1 MNDVK
6 YVALDVHKTT
16 TTMTVVDVK
25 GEILDH
31 GVFKTTGEMLISRVG
46 GLKGTV
52 KVTLEEGCQAAWV
65 YDTLRPHVGEVL
77 VCDPRKNRERGSK
90 NDKIDTKKMCQRYRN
105 GDLSAVYQ
113 GQASLKPLKEAVKA
127 YETLVKDCVRCRSRL
142 KSLYLGNGIP
152 LSGEKLY
159 SPKRRAEWLKL
170 LKERGAAARA
180 ELLFEE
186 LEHLTEI
193 RKKAKAALLV
203 ESRRHKHWISLFRTI
218 PGFGAIRAAQVL
230 AIVQTPHRFSSRRAF
245 CKYVGLKVEVSS
257 SSDWEIL
264 STGSFSR
271 RHTNYTRGLTKDFSR
286 RLKNVFKGAASTASR
301 RGVLADYY
309 KNTLVRPGR
318 KPAIALVVLARQLAF
333 ALLSVWKH
341 DKPFDVGRFLAS
353 RGLVTDKQD

>member
-6 YVALDVHKTT
+6 YVALDIHKTT
-16 TTMTVVDVK
+16 TTMTVIDSS
-25 GEILDH
+25 GQILDH
-31 GVFKTTGEMLISRVG
+31 GVFRTTGEMLIARVG

-65 YDTLRPHVGEVL
+65 YDTLRPHVSEVL
-77 VCDPRKNRERGSK
+77 VCDPRKNREKGSK
-90 NDKIDTKKMCQRYRN
+90 TDKIDTRKMVQRYRN

-113 GQASLKPLKEAVKA
+113 GQASLKPLKESVKA
-127 YETLVKDCVRCRSRL
+127 YETLVKDCVRCRARL

-159 SPKRRAEWLKL
+159 SQKRRAEWLKL
-170 LKERGAAARA
+170 LKERGAAGRA

-186 LEHLTEI
+186 LDHLTVI
-193 RKKAKAALLV
+193 RKRAKAVLLA
-203 ESRRHKHWISLFRTI
+203 ESRRHKRWIQLFRTI
-218 PGFGAIRAAQVL
+218 PGFGPIRAAQVL

-245 CKYVGLKVEVSS
+245 CKYVGLKVEVRS
-257 SSDWEIL
+257 SSDWEVL
-264 STGSFSR
+264 LNGTFNR
-271 RHTNYTRGLTKDFSR
+271 RHTNYTRGLTRDFSR
-286 RLKNVFKGAASTASR
+286 RLKNVFKGAAITASR
-301 RGVLADYY
+301 RGPLADYY

-341 DKPFDVGRFLAS
+341 EKSFDVAAFLAS
-353 RGLVTDKQD
+353 RNLAKAGLR

>member
-6 YVALDVHKTT
+6 YVALDIHKTT
-16 TTMTVVDVK
+16 TTMTVTNSQ
-25 GEILDH
+25 GEIIDD
-31 GVFKTTGEMLISRVG
+31 GVFRTTGEMLIARVA

-52 KVTLEEGCQAAWV
+52 KVTLEEGCQAAWA
-65 YDTLRPHVGEVL
+65 YDLLNGHVSEVL

-90 NDKIDTKKMCQRYRN
+90 SDKIDTKKLVQRYRN

-159 SPKRRAEWLKL
+159 SQKRRAEWLRL
-170 LKERGAAARA
+170 LKERGAASRA

-186 LEHLTEI
+186 LDHLTQI
-193 RKKAKAALLV
+193 RKKAKAALVV
-203 ESRRHKHWISLFRTI
+203 ESRRHKHWINLFRTI
-218 PGFGAIRAAQVL
+218 PGFGVIRAVQVL
-230 AIVQTPHRFSSRRAF
+230 AIVQTPHRFASRRAF
-245 CKYVGLKVEVSS
+245 SKYVGLKVEVSS
-257 SSDWEIL
+257 SSDWEVSL
-264 STGSFSR
+264 DGRLTR
-271 RHTNYTRGLTKDFSR
+271 RHTNNTRGLTRDFSR
-286 RLKNVFKGAASTASR
+286 RLKNVFKGAAQTASR
-301 RGVLADYY
+301 RGPLADYY

-333 ALLSVWKH
+333 ALLSIWKH
-341 DKPFDVGRFLAS
+341 DKPFDVGRFLAAGG
-353 RGLVTDKQD
+353 RKDKQD